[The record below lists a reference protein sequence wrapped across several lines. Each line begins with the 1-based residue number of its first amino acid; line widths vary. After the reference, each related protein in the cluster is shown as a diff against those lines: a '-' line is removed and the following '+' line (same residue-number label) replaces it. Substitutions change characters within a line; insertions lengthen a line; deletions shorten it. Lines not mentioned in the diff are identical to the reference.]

1 MVACDATR
9 NAGLP
14 QLYSDLAGLE
24 FALSLIDY
32 SVCERVFGKD
42 VRAAGVKRGR
52 GRPRYPRIPLVK
64 AFLAAYIVGIVGR
77 QGIVSALNND
87 PALRNAV
94 DWPRGLKVPHRSTVS
109 RVFGKLAANP
119 WVLHYMLVGL
129 VNSVHELRPD
139 FGKVLAIDSTGAPA
153 YCNPQ
158 NEKTRDQ
165 EAAWGKVHDP
175 RSKEPDR
182 MVWIYGWKVH
192 VVVDVPTHVPIAF
205 DVSPANENDSPYLRK
220 LFRWCIENYDWYK
233 PAIFMGDKG
242 YDGRDNVGVIHDWDT
257 AALIPRIERANRSK
271 SNVHT
276 LKGEPICLGG
286 KAMEFIG
293 TDSQAG
299 LHGFRCPADGCHR
312 RQEPFKGYTVCDDE
326 VWEPFDDDPYTL
338 GGLISRASPHWERIY
353 KRRWAVERFFGWWF
367 SNGWVENHTCRGR
380 ERAGLHFTLS
390 MVMFVAMAL
399 ARMVQFM
406 PEAPLVGM
414 LRVA

>member
-1 MVACDATR
+1 MVACDGTR
-9 NAGLP
+9 NAGPP

-24 FALSLIDY
+24 FALCLIDY
-32 SVCERVFGKD
+32 SDCERLFGKD
-42 VRAAGVKRGR
+42 PQPGAK
-52 GRPRYPRIPLVK
+52 RPRSRPPYPRIPLVK
-64 AFLAAYIVGIVGR
+64 AYLAAYVIGIVGR
-77 QGIVSALNND
+77 QGMVSALNNN
-87 PALRNAV
+87 PALRSAV
-94 DWPRGLKVPHRSTVS
+94 DWPRGLKVPHRSTIS

-119 WVLHYMLVGL
+119 WVLHYMLAGL

-192 VVVDVPTHVPIAF
+192 VVVDVPTHLPIAF

-220 LFRWCIENYDWYK
+220 LFRWCMENYERFD
-233 PAIFMGDKG
+233 PAVVAADKG
-242 YDGRDNVGVIHDWDT
+242 YDGKENVWLVHGLNA
-257 AALIPRIERANRSK
+257 AALIPRIERSNRSK
-271 SNVHT
+271 SNLHT

-326 VWEPFDDDPYTL
+326 VWESFDDDPYTL
-338 GGLISRASPHWERIY
+338 GGLISRASPHWDRFY

-380 ERAGLHFTLS
+380 ERARLHFALS
-390 MVMFVAMAL
+390 IVMFVAMAL
-399 ARMVQFM
+399 ARMVEYA
-406 PEAPLVGM
+406 PEVSLVGM